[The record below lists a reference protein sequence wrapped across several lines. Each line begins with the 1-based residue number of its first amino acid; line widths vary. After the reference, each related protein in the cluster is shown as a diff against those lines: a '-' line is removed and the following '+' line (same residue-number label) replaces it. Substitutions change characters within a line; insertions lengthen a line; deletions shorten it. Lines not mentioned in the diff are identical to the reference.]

1 MKTIKSITISLLILL
16 FLTSCS
22 SVFSGGFTGKL
33 MEDKGGLDDSS
44 NTPLVGATVFI
55 YTDEGLRNND
65 YNRAITDGTK
75 PSNATSTTTTNDN
88 GQFSVSKI
96 IWKTNSPAFGKT
108 ADKINLYLIIYK
120 SGFGINGF
128 NKNSNS
134 ISITSDSTNESSYT
148 ESFKRT
154 EKVSTIN
161 FQLANVAANGEA
173 INDTLQVKLSDLLP
187 TDCTISK
194 TSSSNTFSVAYK
206 NDDSVLPKIEINS
219 YTIQSENVKSTWVIC
234 NEDGNSFSPIK
245 KNIKTASDNQTINLY
260 AKQTEFS
267 FPTVSGRYKATSE
280 GPATGDIGTIKDD
293 DVVVKLCYI
302 ESFDGGYDEYIL
314 LGQTTTTTERI
325 SNNGVKHGVF
335 SITPDSTY
343 KWKNKDYDGKYAQF
357 PTGSTATNGKSELY
371 LMIGGDIIRI
381 TDYTSQQTSIS
392 LGEVETTP

>member
-108 ADKINLYLIIYK
+108 ADKINLYLIVYK

-154 EKVSTIN
+154 EKVTTIN

-206 NDDSVLPKIEINS
+206 NDDLVKPKIEINN
-219 YTIQSENVKSTWVIC
+219 YTIQSENKESTWVIC
-234 NEDGNSFSPIK
+234 DEDGKTFSRRE
-245 KNIKTASDNQTINLY
+245 KNIKTATDNQTINLY

-267 FPTVSGRYKATSE
+267 FPTISGRLKATNE
-280 GPATGDIGTIKDD
+280 TPATGDIGTIIDD

-302 ESFDGGYDEYIL
+302 ESFDGGYEKYIL

-357 PTGSTATNGKSELY
+357 PTDSTATNGKPELY

>member
-75 PSNATSTTTTNDN
+75 PSNATATTTTNDN

-96 IWKTNSPAFGKT
+96 IWKTNNPSFGKT

-120 SGFGINGF
+120 SGFGVNGF

-134 ISITSDSTNESSYT
+134 ISIASDSTNESSYT

-154 EKVSTIN
+154 EKVSTITFN
-161 FQLANVAANGEA
+161 LANVANNGEN
-173 INDTLQVKLSDLLP
+173 INDTLLVKLTDLEAIN
-187 TDCTISK
+187 CNISK
-194 TSSSNTFSVAYK
+194 TSSSNTFSVSYK
-206 NDDSVLPKIEINS
+206 NDDNTQPKIKINS
-219 YTIQSENVKSTWVIC
+219 YTIQSENEESTWITC
-234 NEDGNSFSPIK
+234 DENGNTFIPIEK
-245 KNIKTASDNQTINLY
+245 YIQTAADNQTINLY

-267 FPTVSGRYKATSE
+267 FPTISGRLKATNDT
-280 GPATGDIGTIKDD
+280 PVTGDIGTIADD
-293 DVVVKLCYI
+293 NITIIYYAFTTSGEKIKLG
-302 ESFDGGYDEYIL
+302 EAK
-314 LGQTTTTTERI
+314 TTTNVIAE
-325 SNNGVKHGVF
+325 SKVQHGVF
-335 SITPDSTY
+335 SITPDSSY
-343 KWKNKDYDGKYAQF
+343 KWINSTYDGKYATL
-357 PTGSTATNGKSELY
+357 TGYTLQLEINNNTNAISTTN
-371 LMIGGDIIRI
+371 
-381 TDYTSQQTSIS
+381 YTTQSNTINV
-392 LGEVETTP
+392 GEVTLP

>member
-108 ADKINLYLIIYK
+108 ADKINLYLIVYK

-154 EKVSTIN
+154 EKVSTIT

-206 NDDSVLPKIEINS
+206 NDDLVEPKIIINT
-219 YTIQSENVKSTWVIC
+219 YTIQSENEKSTWVIC
-234 NEDGNSFSPIK
+234 DEDGNSFSPKEK
-245 KNIKTASDNQTINLY
+245 KIKTATDNQTINLY

-267 FPTVSGRYKATSE
+267 FPTVSGRYKATNE
-280 GPATGDIGTIKDD
+280 PPATGDIGTIKDD

-325 SNNGVKHGVF
+325 SNNGIKHGIF

-343 KWKNKDYDGKYAQF
+343 KWKNTDYEGKYAQF

>member
-1 MKTIKSITISLLILL
+1 MKTIKSFTISLLILL

-108 ADKINLYLIIYK
+108 ADKINLYLIVYK

-154 EKVSTIN
+154 EKVSTIT

-206 NDDSVLPKIEINS
+206 NDDLVKPKIEINN
-219 YTIQSENVKSTWVIC
+219 YTIQSENKESTWVIC
-234 NEDGNSFSPIK
+234 DEDGKTFSRRE
-245 KNIKTASDNQTINLY
+245 KNIKTATDNQTINLY

-267 FPTVSGRYKATSE
+267 FPTISGRLKATNE
-280 GPATGDIGTIKDD
+280 TPATGDIGTIIDD

-302 ESFDGGYDEYIL
+302 ESFDGGYEKYIL

-357 PTGSTATNGKSELY
+357 PTDSTATNGKPELY